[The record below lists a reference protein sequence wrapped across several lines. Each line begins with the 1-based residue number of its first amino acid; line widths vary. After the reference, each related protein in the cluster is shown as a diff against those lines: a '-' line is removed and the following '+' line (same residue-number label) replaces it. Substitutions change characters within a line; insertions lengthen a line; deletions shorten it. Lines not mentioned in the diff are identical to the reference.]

1 MKEGDVILVPL
12 PQADGQRK
20 PRPAIILRILP
31 PFGDFLV
38 CGISS
43 QLHRQVRGLDEVI
56 SRADK
61 DFTGSGLQTDSLIR
75 SGFLAVY
82 AQRQIIVSIG
92 EISSE
97 RHRRLLKQL
106 AEFLV
111 FTKQFA

>member
-20 PRPAIILRILP
+20 PRPAVILKILP

-43 QLHRQVRGLDEVI
+43 QLRQQVHGLDELI
-56 SRADK
+56 LQRDNDFAASR
-61 DFTGSGLQTDSLIR
+61 LQMDSLIR
-75 SGFLAVY
+75 VGFLAIYTPQQV
-82 AQRQIIVSIG
+82 VGSIG

-97 RHRRLLKQL
+97 RHLRLLRQL

-111 FTKQFA
+111 SAKPHA